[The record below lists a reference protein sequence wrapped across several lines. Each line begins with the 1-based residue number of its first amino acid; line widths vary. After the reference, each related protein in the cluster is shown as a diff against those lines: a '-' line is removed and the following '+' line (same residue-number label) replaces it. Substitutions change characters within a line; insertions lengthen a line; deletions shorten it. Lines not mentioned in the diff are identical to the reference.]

1 MKAHS
6 LLHHRIMLSV
16 YCLIFLGLSSSA
28 EEESKCSAKV
38 LKDFLGRKYTAFVQI
53 PVGIDAEANVEIYA
67 PLQLNLL
74 IDETQE
80 VVSTF
85 CSQHTGP
92 LWGLSCGDFV
102 SKILS
107 EVHFLFY
114 LKLAELLSDYLL
126 CWGIDL
132 TRGIEGHS
140 GQYPGKIKVFQRL
153 VQEYR
158 SMSTVCEIGF
168 NAGHSAMAFLAASSR
183 IRVVSFDLG
192 TNRAPKGS
200 GQTYAARA
208 QDFVSSVF
216 PGRSILVVGNA
227 SYTVP
232 TFAEFSHPFR
242 CDFILVDG
250 GHSYEQAV
258 DDLQNMK
265 LLAQSGRNVVLID
278 DLEYEGVYK
287 AWETHIRL
295 GTLNEHIILDQIFQS
310 SGCHVTDLIV
320 TEHSPLRTQEEGTH
334 SKDIVRLDI
343 FVGVGWMRNNV
354 FAPSP
359 NKTQRCLAQPLVQ
372 TILGLGSYNSIAV

>member
-1 MKAHS
+1 
-6 LLHHRIMLSV
+6 
-16 YCLIFLGLSSSA
+16 
-28 EEESKCSAKV
+28 
-38 LKDFLGRKYTAFVQI
+38 
-53 PVGIDAEANVEIYA
+53 
-67 PLQLNLL
+67 
-74 IDETQE
+74 
-80 VVSTF
+80 
-85 CSQHTGP
+85 
-92 LWGLSCGDFV
+92 
-102 SKILS
+102 
-107 EVHFLFY
+107 
-114 LKLAELLSDYLL
+114 
-126 CWGIDL
+126 
-132 TRGIEGHS
+132 IEGHS

-295 GTLNEHIILDQIFQS
+295 GTLNE
-310 SGCHVTDLIV
+310 
-320 TEHSPLRTQEEGTH
+320 
-334 SKDIVRLDI
+334 
-343 FVGVGWMRNNV
+343 
-354 FAPSP
+354 
-359 NKTQRCLAQPLVQ
+359 
-372 TILGLGSYNSIAV
+372 